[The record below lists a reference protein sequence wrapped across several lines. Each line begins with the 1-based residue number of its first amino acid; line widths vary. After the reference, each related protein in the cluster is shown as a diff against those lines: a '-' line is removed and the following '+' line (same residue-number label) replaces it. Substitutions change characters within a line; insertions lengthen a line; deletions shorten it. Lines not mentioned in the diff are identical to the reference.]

1 MNPVGRGFDSGR
13 GEFYGADE
21 FGGQGQELGSQL
33 ARGRRASLITSRPCA
48 RRPAQAAHVNRRIRG

>member
-21 FGGQGQELGSQL
+21 FGGKGRSWEVNWL
-33 ARGRRASLITSRPCA
+33 AVDARA
-48 RRPAQAAHVNRRIRG
+48 